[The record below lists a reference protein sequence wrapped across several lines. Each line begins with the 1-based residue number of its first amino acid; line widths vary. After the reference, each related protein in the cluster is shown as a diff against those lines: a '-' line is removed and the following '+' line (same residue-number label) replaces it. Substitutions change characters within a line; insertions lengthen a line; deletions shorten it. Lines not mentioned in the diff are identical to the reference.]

1 MHDIRI
7 VSAEEV
13 IAVRWPVLRA
23 GLPRES
29 AIFMGDTDV
38 ETRHFGAYVGEQ
50 IVGVASIY
58 RAELSEQ
65 PQATAWQLRGMAT
78 LDAARGQGHGAAL
91 LVATEDY
98 ARRSGAVLIWCNA
111 RVTAAEF
118 YRRHGWQMLG
128 EVFDIP
134 SVGPHYKMLR
144 YFATA

>member
-1 MHDIRI
+1 MAGASSVERALLKKIRYLI
-7 VSAEEV
+7 T
-13 IAVRWPVLRA
+13 
-23 GLPRES
+23 G
-29 AIFMGDTDV
+29 
-38 ETRHFGAYVGEQ
+38 Q
-50 IVGVASIY
+50 
-58 RAELSEQ
+58 
-65 PQATAWQLRGMAT
+65 T

-98 ARRSGAVLIWCNA
+98 ARRRGAVLIWCNA

-118 YRRHGWQMLG
+118 YRHHGWQILG